1 MSNAVVNNPMGRA
14 LGAVASKFANVKVE
28 DLGAGITSGFG
39 VIGYK
44 GKIWTIKAGGNEH
57 KMLRPDDGSPTASIE
72 LVILRASESVSKV
85 YYKSSFVDGSNAK
98 PDCQSVNGIKPDKTI
113 PNPVHPQCADC
124 PMNQWGARISDDGKP
139 GKACQDVKRLAV
151 VPQGNIRNEALGGP
165 LLLRIPPASLKELK
179 SYADALMGHGFPYFA
194 VATRILFDME
204 KAYPRFIFSA
214 IRALTDGEADDVL
227 AMRDDPRTK
236 RITDEAV
243 EFLDGPADP
252 EPQQAPPTSMFE
264 QPLGAPPKA
273 MATQQVTQPQ
283 TQSPVQ
289 APEQAAGTPAPARR
303 RKAAQTPS
311 QPQQT
316 PVQQAT
322 PPHDPQTG
330 EILDDEEAALLRQ
343 MEALKARKAAAAQG
357 AGQGNVA
364 AAFGATTQAA
374 PQQTRAAPKPQP
386 APVQQQVED
395 AEYEEEGEEDDDFEA
410 MLDGLVGGK

>member
-1 MSNAVVNNPMGRA
+1 MSNAVSANPMSRA
-14 LGAVASKFANVKVE
+14 LGAVSSKFAAVKVE

-44 GKIWTIKAGGNEH
+44 GKIWSIKAGGNEH
-57 KMLRPDDGSPTASIE
+57 KMLRPDDGTPAASIE
-72 LVILRASESVSKV
+72 LIILRASEHVSKV

-113 PNPVHPQCADC
+113 PNPIHSQCADC
-124 PMNQWGARISDDGKP
+124 PMNQWGSRVSDDGKP

-179 SYADALMGHGFPYFA
+179 AYADALMGHGFPYFA

-204 KAYPRFIFSA
+204 KAYPRFMFSA
-214 IRALTDGEADDVL
+214 IRALTDQEADDVL

-243 EFLDGPADP
+243 EFLDGPAEAP
-252 EPQQAPPTSMFE
+252 AEQAPPVAKSIFE
-264 QPLGAPPKA
+264 QPPGAVPQA

-289 APEQAAGTPAPARR
+289 APEAAPATPAPARR
-303 RKAAQTPS
+303 KKAAQTPS
-311 QPQQT
+311 EPQQAAA
-316 PVQQAT
+316 QQA
-322 PPHDPQTG
+322 PLPLHDPETG
-330 EILDDEEAALLRQ
+330 EIDEEAELMAKL
-343 MEALKARKAAAAQG
+343 EAAKARKAAAAAQ
-357 AGQGNVA
+357 A
-364 AAFGATTQAA
+364 AAPA
-374 PQQTRAAPKPQP
+374 P
-386 APVQQQVED
+386 APVKQKAAPPPPPPAED
-395 AEYEEEGEEDDDFEA
+395 EDEGEEDDDFES
-410 MLDGLVGGK
+410 MLDGLVNS

>member
-1 MSNAVVNNPMGRA
+1 MSNAVSANPMSRA
-14 LGAVASKFANVKVE
+14 LGAVSSKFAAVKVE

-44 GKIWTIKAGGNEH
+44 GKIWSIKAGGNEH
-57 KMLRPDDGSPTASIE
+57 KMLRPDDGTPAASIE
-72 LVILRASESVSKV
+72 LIILRASEHVSKV

-113 PNPVHPQCADC
+113 PNPIHPQCADC
-124 PMNQWGARISDDGKP
+124 PMNQWGSRVSDDGKP

-179 SYADALMGHGFPYFA
+179 AYADALMGHGFPYFA

-204 KAYPRFIFSA
+204 KAYPRFMFSA
-214 IRALTDGEADDVL
+214 IRALTDQEADDVL

-243 EFLDGPADP
+243 EFLDGPAEAP
-252 EPQQAPPTSMFE
+252 AEQAPPVAKGVFE
-264 QPLGAPPKA
+264 QPPGAVPQA

-289 APEQAAGTPAPARR
+289 APEAAPATPAPARR
-303 RKAAQTPS
+303 KKAAQTPS
-311 QPQQT
+311 EPQQAAA
-316 PVQQAT
+316 QQA
-322 PPHDPQTG
+322 PLPLHDPETG
-330 EILDDEEAALLRQ
+330 EIDEEAELMAKL
-343 MEALKARKAAAAQG
+343 EAAKARKAAAAAQ
-357 AGQGNVA
+357 A
-364 AAFGATTQAA
+364 AAPASAPVKQKAA
-374 PQQTRAAPKPQP
+374 PPPPPP
-386 APVQQQVED
+386 AED
-395 AEYEEEGEEDDDFEA
+395 EDEGEEDDDFES
-410 MLDGLVGGK
+410 MLDGLVNS